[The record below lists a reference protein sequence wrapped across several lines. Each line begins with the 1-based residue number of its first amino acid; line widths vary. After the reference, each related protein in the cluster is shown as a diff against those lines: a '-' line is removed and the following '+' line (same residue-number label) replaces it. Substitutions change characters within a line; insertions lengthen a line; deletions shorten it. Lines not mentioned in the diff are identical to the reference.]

1 MILYYFL
8 YFLLFIP
15 FWIAFPTVAK
25 GGRIRHRGRVIVISN
40 HQSAMD
46 IFVVGFRSL
55 RQFHFMAK
63 ESLFKNRF
71 LNWLI
76 RTLGS
81 FPVDRNATGIS
92 TMKNAMGVLNKNK
105 LLAMF
110 PEGSRNKENDELQR
124 LKNGAAIF
132 AIKCKSP
139 IIPTYIVKRPKLF
152 RFNRVIVGK
161 PFELSQFYDQKPTKE
176 ILQAASDII
185 FYKLKELQDGV
196 KIKDKAKQK

>member
-1 MILYYFL
+1 M
-8 YFLLFIP
+8 
-15 FWIAFPTVAK
+15 FPTFSK

-40 HQSAMD
+40 HQSAID
-46 IFVVGFRSL
+46 IFIVGFHSL

-76 RTLGS
+76 RILGS
-81 FPVDRNATGIS
+81 FPVNRNATGIS
-92 TMKNAMGVLNKNK
+92 TMKNAMRVLNKNK

-110 PEGSRNKENDELQR
+110 PEGSRNKENDDLQK

-132 AIKCKSP
+132 AIKCKAP

-152 RFNRVIVGK
+152 RFNRIVVGK

-176 ILQAASDII
+176 ILEAASDII
-185 FYKLKELQDGV
+185 FNKLKELQDGI
-196 KIKDKAKQK
+196 KIKDKARQK